1 MDHLWTFASEA
12 ETFELKDIVAAL
24 SEIQVGQ
31 HQPKLPTLPCGRKIP
46 KLNSRKFWRWRTRLK
61 FAWPKKRKG
70 ELRRRR
76 PNQQN
81 QEERRTRCAWA
92 ETISA
97 SRCPRSV
104 GSAPAFW
111 SSALSWDSSAV
122 ASCLLSLPPG
132 AWNTRKELEKART
145 TKRAPTSLNCL
156 QALQS
161 LQLLLPCNCSVWW
174 AGGHQRQ
181 HRHWPRRWGRSGET
195 SPERWLAGYPKT
207 DVRYDIWHKK
217 SCNQYNDNT
226 DYIIKECQILGDFF
240 YRTQVRS

>member
-31 HQPKLPTLPCGRKIP
+31 HQPKLPTLPCGRNIP

-76 PNQQN
+76 PNRQN

-92 ETISA
+92 ETIFA
-97 SRCPRSV
+97 SRCPRSA
-104 GSAPAFW
+104 GSAPPFW
-111 SSALSWDSSAV
+111 SSVLSWGSSVV

-132 AWNTRKELEKART
+132 GWNTRKK
-145 TKRAPTSLNCL
+145 TKKQEQPNC
-156 QALQS
+156 
-161 LQLLLPCNCSVWW
+161 
-174 AGGHQRQ
+174 HQF
-181 HRHWPRRWGRSGET
+181 
-195 SPERWLAGYPKT
+195 L
-207 DVRYDIWHKK
+207 
-217 SCNQYNDNT
+217 
-226 DYIIKECQILGDFF
+226 
-240 YRTQVRS
+240 